1 MSYEW
6 GNCPQELQHFVLDSV
21 DGMVNI
27 MEQQPVGVYLHGSL
41 AMGGFNPNSSDI
53 DLIVVTK
60 RPLSNR
66 QQRELVRFLLG
77 RSSEPFPIEI
87 SSLTV
92 SQIENWSYPTP
103 YDFHFSEFWR
113 TRYEAELRNGTA
125 LYLNDEDKTD
135 VDLAAHFT
143 VIHHRG
149 VCLFGQPIHE
159 TFPSV
164 PRNDYLASI
173 LEDYRECLDKLY
185 ENPVY
190 CLLNMIRV
198 YWYMKEG
205 KICSKKEAGVWGREN
220 LPKKF
225 TGLMEQIAVAYES
238 QRTGAAAFEEK
249 DLAEAREYLRA
260 EIEVLSKVF
269 Q

>member
-6 GNCPQELQHFVLDSV
+6 GNCPQELQRFVLDSV
-21 DGMVNI
+21 EEMVNI

-41 AMGGFNPNSSDI
+41 AMGGFNPNRSDI

-60 RPLSNR
+60 LTLSSR
-66 QQRELVRFLLG
+66 QKRELVRFLLE
-77 RSSEPFPIEI
+77 RSSKPFPIEI
-87 SSLTV
+87 SSLTL
-92 SQIENWSYPTP
+92 SQVENWSYPTP

-113 TRYEAELRNGTA
+113 ARYEAELRNETA
-125 LYLNDEDKTD
+125 LYLNGEEKTD

-143 VIHHRG
+143 VTYHRG
-149 VCLFGQPIHE
+149 ICLSGQPIQE
-159 TFPSV
+159 TFPIV
-164 PRNDYLASI
+164 PQNHYLASI
-173 LEDYRECLDKLY
+173 LEDYNECLEKIY

-190 CLLNMIRV
+190 CLLNLIRV

-205 KICSKKEAGVWGREN
+205 RICSKKEAGMWGREN

-225 TGLMEQIAVAYES
+225 TILIEQVAEAYKSELVS
-238 QRTGAAAFEEK
+238 AADFEEK
-249 DLAEAREYLRA
+249 DLTEAREYLRA
-260 EIEVLSKVF
+260 EIELLSEVY